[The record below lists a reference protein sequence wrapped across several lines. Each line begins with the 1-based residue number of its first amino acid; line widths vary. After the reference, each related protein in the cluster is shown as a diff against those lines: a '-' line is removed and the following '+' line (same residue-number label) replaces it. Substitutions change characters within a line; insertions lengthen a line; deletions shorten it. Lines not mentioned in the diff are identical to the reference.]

1 MFKMLVT
8 LLRGQANAAAD
19 KVAQSNALVI
29 LDQQIRDAGASIWS
43 ARRAFAI
50 AIAEDRQES
59 QRTEALTG
67 RIAGLEDRVRAALAA
82 NREDLAMPAAATI
95 AELEM
100 DRDANIQARA
110 LLGAEMARLRRT
122 VGEAERRF
130 AEVQR
135 GRRLARVGEAVSR
148 SRLGGIDGTVLHDA
162 EATLAALRTRQVA
175 LTAAE
180 EALDELTSTPARIED
195 RLGQAGFGPV
205 TRPTAAIVL
214 ARLRPLA
221 IT

>member
-1 MFKMLVT
+1 MFKELVT
-8 LLRGQANAAAD
+8 LLRGHANAAAD

-43 ARRAFAI
+43 ARRALAVAI
-50 AIAEDRQES
+50 AADRQEA
-59 QRTEALTG
+59 QRTEALNA
-67 RIAGLEDRVRAALAA
+67 RIASLESRARAALAG
-82 NREDLAMPAAATI
+82 NREDLALLAAATV
-95 AELEM
+95 AELQM
-100 DRDANIQARA
+100 DRDAGVQARA
-110 LLGAEMARLRRT
+110 LLEAEIVRLRQT

-135 GRRLARVGEAVSR
+135 GRRLVRVGEAVSR
-148 SRLGGIDGTVLHDA
+148 SRLGGIDGTVLRDA

-175 LTAAE
+175 MTAAE

-195 RLGQAGFGPV
+195 RLGQAGFGSV
-205 TRPTAAIVL
+205 IRPSAAMVL
-214 ARLRPLA
+214 ARLRPVD

>member
-1 MFKMLVT
+1 MFKELVT

-43 ARRAFAI
+43 ARRALAI
-50 AIAEDRQES
+50 AIAADRQEA
-59 QRTEALTG
+59 QRMEALTA
-67 RIAGLEDRVRAALAA
+67 RIASLEARARAALAG
-82 NREDLAMPAAATI
+82 NREDLAFLAARTI
-95 AELEM
+95 AELQM
-100 DRDANIQARA
+100 DRDAGVQARA
-110 LLGAEMARLRRT
+110 MLEGEIVRLRQT

-135 GRRLARVGEAVSR
+135 GRRLARVGEAVGR
-148 SRLGGIDGTVLHDA
+148 SRLSGIDGSVLRDA
-162 EATLAALRTRQVA
+162 EATLAALRTRQLA
-175 LTAAE
+175 MTAAE

-195 RLGQAGFGPV
+195 RLGQAGFGSV
-205 TRPTAAIVL
+205 TRPTAANVL
-214 ARLRPLA
+214 ASLRPLA